1 MTVAKRLARNTD
13 FVHKHV
19 CCRTEG
25 EPMMIQREKKS
36 REAES
41 QACGIL
47 VWPHTCQEVSSLVET
62 VPDSKCELIL
72 EMSRA
77 PFTDDLC
84 MCRRPSRRHLGRAHC
99 RRGGCQEAH
108 VKWKNTF
115 LGSKEAVVLLLESAL
130 NNKASDLARGPR
142 SLRRNVWSPS
152 LLGLFPG
159 SPAPRIGHLGMPP
172 LHSQFTPPRDSGTL
186 CVGLHRELGRRP
198 PRGSWAARERRLRVL
213 LLTRGAAR
221 AGSPPATADSCPAK
235 CFFFFLFL

>member
-1 MTVAKRLARNTD
+1 MTVTKRLARNTD

-25 EPMMIQREKKS
+25 EPVMIQREKKS

-84 MCRRPSRRHLGRAHC
+84 MCRRPSRRHLGRAHR
-99 RRGGCQEAH
+99 RRGGCQEAPH
-108 VKWKNTF
+108 IKLLTGGCAYYK
-115 LGSKEAVVLLLESAL
+115 SLLLCGG
-130 NNKASDLARGPR
+130 NNPRLGVGRLDL
-142 SLRRNVWSPS
+142 SL
-152 LLGLFPG
+152 
-159 SPAPRIGHLGMPP
+159 I
-172 LHSQFTPPRDSGTL
+172 RDTQTYL
-186 CVGLHRELGRRP
+186 CYYVIIF
-198 PRGSWAARERRLRVL
+198 SSV
-213 LLTRGAAR
+213 
-221 AGSPPATADSCPAK
+221 K
-235 CFFFFLFL
+235 

>member
-1 MTVAKRLARNTD
+1 
-13 FVHKHV
+13 
-19 CCRTEG
+19 
-25 EPMMIQREKKS
+25 MIQREKKS

-84 MCRRPSRRHLGRAHC
+84 MCRRPSRRHLGRAHR

-235 CFFFFLFL
+235 CFSFFLFL